1 MAVDVVVVVACPN
14 AHAAGYTIRGRGR
27 EKRTARRGCSAAFAA
42 CGTNDGLAGE
52 KVGGAKGRRRM
63 GKKERTIFGVV
74 DMYLLYLLEVK

>member
-52 KVGGAKGRRRM
+52 KVGGAKGREEN
-63 GKKERTIFGVV
+63 GEKKERTIFGVV
-74 DMYLLYLLEVK
+74 DMYLLYLEVK